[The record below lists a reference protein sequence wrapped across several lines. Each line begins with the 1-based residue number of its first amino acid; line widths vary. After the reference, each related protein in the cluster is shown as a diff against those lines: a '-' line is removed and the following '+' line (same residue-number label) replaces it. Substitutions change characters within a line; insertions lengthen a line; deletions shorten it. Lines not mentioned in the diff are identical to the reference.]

1 MYVKRS
7 ILDSRDLAFISIS
20 GEEIENLILE
30 FKNNNLRTREK
41 ISLQYLLWIVIVQV
55 YLTFMAYFDHREN

>member
-30 FKNNNLRTREK
+30 FKNNNLRTREN